1 MRRSVRDTLE
11 LAVEHHQ
18 AGRLGRAEA
27 LYRKVIAIRP
37 NDADASHLLGLVA
50 HQQGHH
56 ELAER
61 RVRRAISARGH
72 PVAEF
77 SDTLGKVLAAQG
89 RYDEALAC
97 FQESLSLRPDVALT
111 HQSIGTALCALGRA
125 SEAAPHFEAA
135 LRLSPGDPAAHVNMG
150 TVLLDRGMPAEA
162 MEYFRKALDLDPGC
176 AEAWCNLGRAECQ
189 LGRNEEAAAF
199 LQKALV
205 LAPRLAAA
213 HESLGCVRHR
223 QNRLDEAIACYQ
235 NVLALQ
241 NRNVQVHSNLGNIFK
256 EQMRLAEAVACYERA
271 IEIQPD
277 FCEALWNR
285 ALVRF
290 MAGEVELGWSEYE
303 WRWKAQTGLLHRQF
317 PQPWWD
323 GGSLLGRTLL
333 FWGEQGLG
341 DEMIFAGMIPELAA
355 GAAHCIVECE
365 PRLVPLF
372 ARSFPDVQ
380 AVPRMDPPHPAT
392 RNADLQIP
400 AGSAARWLRPSLDR
414 FPRRFPA
421 GRGYLRADPERVAR
435 WSERL
440 AALGPGL
447 LVGICWRSALTSG
460 MRALQCTSLPQWQAA
475 LAVPG
480 VRYVNLQY
488 DDCHEELEE
497 ARASFGVTIHTL
509 PDIDLKLDLDEVA
522 ALTTAL
528 DLVVSVGTAVA
539 CMAGALGVPVWQL
552 TLTSCGDCWTMGR
565 NYCPWLPSMRLY
577 ERAWDQSWEEA
588 IERLA
593 RDLEIEAARE
603 AAHPGHEAVHPA
615 IEVSLRT

>member
-1 MRRSVRDTLE
+1 MRRSVRETLE
-11 LAVEHHQ
+11 LALSHHR
-18 AGRLGRAEA
+18 AGRLDRAEA
-27 LYRKVIAIRP
+27 LYRKVIAIHP
-37 NDADASHLLGLVA
+37 NDADALHLLGVVA

-56 ELAER
+56 QLAER

-72 PVAEF
+72 RVAEF
-77 SDTLGKVLAAQG
+77 CDTLGKVLAALG
-89 RYDEALAC
+89 RHDEALPC
-97 FQESLSLRPDVALT
+97 FQEALALRPEVALT
-111 HQSIGTALCALGRA
+111 HQRIGTALCALGRA
-125 SEAAPHFEAA
+125 NEAAPHFEAA

-150 TVLLDRGMPAEA
+150 TVLLDRGLSAEA
-162 MEYFRKALDLDPGC
+162 MGYFRKALALDGGC
-176 AEAWCNLGRAECQ
+176 AEAWCNLGRAEAQ
-189 LGRNEEAAAF
+189 AGRNEEAAAF

-205 LAPRLAAA
+205 LAPHLAAA

-223 QNRLDEAIACYQ
+223 QDRLPEAIACYQ
-235 NVLALQ
+235 TVLALP
-241 NRNVQVHSNLGNIFK
+241 NKNVQVHSNLGNIFK

-277 FCEALWNR
+277 FYEALWNR
-285 ALVRF
+285 AVVRF
-290 MAGEVELGWSEYE
+290 LAGDIELGWSEYE

-317 PQPWWD
+317 PQPGWD
-323 GGSLLGRTLL
+323 GGSLLGKTLL

-355 GAAHCIVECE
+355 SAAHCIVECE

-372 ARSFPDVQ
+372 ARSFPDVE

-392 RNADLQIP
+392 RSADLQIP

-414 FPRRFPA
+414 FPRRFPG
-421 GRGYLRADPERVAR
+421 GRSYLRADPERVTHWR
-435 WSERL
+435 ERM

-447 LVGICWRSALTSG
+447 LVGICWRSSLTSG
-460 MRALQCTSLPQWQAA
+460 MRALQCTSLPQWRSA

-480 VRYVNLQY
+480 VHYVNLQY
-488 DDCHEELEE
+488 DDCRKELDEV
-497 ARASFGVTIHTL
+497 RASFGVTIHTW
-509 PDIDLKLDLDEVA
+509 PDIDLKQDLDEVA
-522 ALTTAL
+522 ALTAAL

-539 CMAGALGVPVWQL
+539 CMAGALGVSVWQL

-593 RDLEIEAARE
+593 RDLVVEAMRE
-603 AAHPGHEAVHPA
+603 AAHRAR
-615 IEVSLRT
+615 EVPLTT